1 MNPFFLLFVN
11 YIEKTIIKIVTD
23 MKKIL
28 FLMLTMLVVTTAC
41 GGNASGTKGGS
52 ATEKKEKTAAVHL
65 DKAAFMSKI
74 YNYEANPN
82 EWKFEGE
89 RPAIVDF
96 YASWCGPCRM
106 VAPIVEELAAE
117 YQGTIDVYKIDTD
130 AEKELAAAFGIRSI
144 PTLLFIPLKGEPQ
157 VVNGAISKS
166 EFKKMIDDFLL
177 KK

>member
-1 MNPFFLLFVN
+1 
-11 YIEKTIIKIVTD
+11 

-41 GGNASGTKGGS
+41 GGNAPGTKGGS
-52 ATEKKEKTAAVHL
+52 ATEKKEKKAAVHL

-74 YNYEANPN
+74 YNYEANPDV
-82 EWKFEGE
+82 WKFEGA

-106 VAPIVEELAAE
+106 VAPIIEELAAE
-117 YQGTIDVYKIDTD
+117 YQGKIDVYKVDTD
-130 AEKELAAAFGIRSI
+130 AERELAAAFGIRSI
-144 PTLLFIPLKGEPQ
+144 PTLLFIPLKGKPQ
-157 VVNGAISKS
+157 VVNGAMPKS
-166 EFKKMIDDFLL
+166 EFKKMIDDYLL